1 MNYEKPLKTIKEGL
15 KNITEVQA
23 KVRMGKTEELK
34 TDCKWVF
41 ESLTA

>member
-1 MNYEKPLKTIKEGL
+1 MKGGL
-15 KNITEVQA
+15 NNSTKIQA

-34 TDCKWVF
+34 TDCTWGF